1 LGYNRLI
8 VKLMLISSASTGLL
22 NGNKR
27 FLGCGQVL
35 AKHPL
40 LRMILNRLNSLGSV
54 ALALTLAVSLSGCD
68 PPKTASM
75 ATPASHALAPAVTA
89 HEPQQAPAPPPQ
101 PSPSQ
106 ERVQTLIQQVEKAYS
121 LGEAAYKHG
130 NLPEARSNFDKAVD
144 LMLTSGID
152 IKSTQPLQDEFDR
165 IIDQIN
171 SLEMDALKQGNG
183 FTPKTEDTPAEAAND
198 VTFVVDPNIV
208 AKANAD
214 LATTKSDLPLVVND
228 YVASYINFFAN
239 TTKGHNTLLHS
250 FQRAG
255 RYRAMIQRVMSEE
268 GVPQD
273 LIYLAVAES
282 GFQPRAVN
290 ARSRAGGM
298 WQFMPHGN
306 YGLTRN
312 QYVDERFD
320 PEKSTR
326 AYARY
331 MKYIYAQLGDWY
343 LSMAGY
349 DWGTGNVQHAVQ
361 KTGYADFW
369 ELYRRNNLPGE
380 TKNYVPE
387 ILAAIIIANH
397 PTQYGFDEI
406 TLDPPVVTDTV
417 TINYS
422 ADLRLVSDIVG
433 APVDELIAL
442 NPSLLRLVTPPD
454 TGFDLHLPAGTAAL
468 FQEKIAAIPESKRNS
483 WRYHKVTPDDTLASI
498 AHTYSVSTSALA
510 EANQLEPNGKL
521 EGVEAIVVP
530 VAPAAAPSAHTVYYT
545 TRRGDTLV
553 SVADRF
559 GVSLTQL
566 RRWNKLPS
574 TGIKIASGR
583 RLHVAEPTLVR
594 TSSSHTRHA
603 KGKTSTSA
611 SAGEPSSGSHSSRS
625 KKPSSHASHTT
636 HNSKATST
644 KAANGAGSTKHSSHS
659 KASTT
664 AQK

>member
-1 LGYNRLI
+1 MIPARL
-8 VKLMLISSASTGLL
+8 SS
-22 NGNKR
+22 
-27 FLGCGQVL
+27 LGC
-35 AKHPL
+35 A
-40 LRMILNRLNSLGSV
+40 
-54 ALALTLAVSLSGCD
+54 ALALTLVVSLSGCD
-68 PPKTASM
+68 PSKPAAS
-75 ATPASHALAPAVTA
+75 ATPVSHALAPAVV
-89 HEPQQAPAPPPQ
+89 APAPQ
-101 PSPSQ
+101 QTAVSASTPSPQNSAQ
-106 ERVQTLIQQVEKAYS
+106 QQRVQTLIQQVEKTYS
-121 LGEAAYKHG
+121 LGEMAYKRG
-130 NLPEARSNFDKAVD
+130 NLPEAKSNFDNAVD
-144 LMLTSGID
+144 LMLSSGID
-152 IKSTQPLQDEFDR
+152 IKSTPALQEEFDR
-165 IIDQIN
+165 IVDQIN
-171 SLEMDALKQGNG
+171 GLEMDALKQGNG
-183 FTPKTEDTPAEAAND
+183 FTPKTEDTPAEAASD

-228 YVASYINFFAN
+228 YVAAYINFFAN
-239 TTKGHNTLLHS
+239 TQKGHNTLLHS

-331 MKYIYAQLGDWY
+331 MKYIYEQLGDWY

-349 DWGTGNVQHAVQ
+349 DWGTGNVQRAVQ

-369 ELYRRNNLPGE
+369 ELYKRNNLPGE
-380 TKNYVPE
+380 TKNYVPQ

-417 TINYS
+417 SINYS

-433 APVDELIAL
+433 APIDELIAL

-454 TGFDLHLPAGTAAL
+454 SQFDLHLPAGTAAL
-468 FQEKIAAIPESKRNS
+468 FQEKIALIPESKRNS
-483 WRYHKVTPDDTLASI
+483 WRYHKVTPEDTLASI
-498 AHTYSVSTSALA
+498 AHTYSVSVSAIA
-510 EANQLEPNGKL
+510 EANQLDHTDKL
-521 EGVEAIVVP
+521 DGIEALVVP
-530 VAPAAAPSAHTVYYT
+530 VAPAAVSSAHTVYYT

-574 TGIKIASGR
+574 TGIKIDAGH
-583 RLHVAEPTLVR
+583 RLHVAEPTVVR
-594 TSSSHTRHA
+594 VSSRSRHGKSRTGATHAASSTSSSSHTAGSKTSSSHSSHTAHTGKSSSS
-603 KGKTSTSA
+603 KGKGSTA
-611 SAGEPSSGSHSSRS
+611 
-625 KKPSSHASHTT
+625 
-636 HNSKATST
+636 
-644 KAANGAGSTKHSSHS
+644 STKHSSHPKS
-659 KASTT
+659 SSH